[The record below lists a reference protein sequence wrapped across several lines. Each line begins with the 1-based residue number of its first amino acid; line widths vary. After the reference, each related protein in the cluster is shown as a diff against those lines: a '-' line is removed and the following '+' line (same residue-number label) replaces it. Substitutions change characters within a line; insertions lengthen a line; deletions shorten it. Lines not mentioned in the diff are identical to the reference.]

1 MGSKKSEIFCAP
13 SQVTVHPAL
22 KQYFAYCL
30 YKAAQRLRSKLD
42 EGLRIHG
49 VIAPQY
55 GVLSLLKTAGPM
67 SQVELGREMSI
78 DKATIV
84 KLVDRLETKNYL
96 ERNFREGDRRV
107 NELAITDKGRKFL
120 EVASKVRR
128 SVEEDFLSPL
138 SAQERKLLE
147 KMMPK
152 LLK

>member
-1 MGSKKSEIFCAP
+1 
-13 SQVTVHPAL
+13 
-22 KQYFAYCL
+22 
-30 YKAAQRLRSKLD
+30 
-42 EGLRIHG
+42 
-49 VIAPQY
+49 
-55 GVLSLLKTAGPM
+55 M